1 MRTSSSEY
9 NDQVKPGGAATNTL
23 VDQLVEVIDE
33 AIPRLRGWL
42 HLTAVP
48 LALAAGVLLICL
60 SPTGTP
66 RTGATVFVA
75 CALVLFSVSAALH
88 RRRWT
93 PSAGRVVTRLD
104 HASIFLLIAGS
115 YTPFGLLLLG
125 ASLAVLAGVLAGRR
139 RANQV
144 FAEWS
149 QLASVFA
156 VLLPMLVYVGGIA
169 LAGIYASSA
178 VLIGYFMRRHGRFGW
193 RATAA
198 VAAGVPL
205 VLFMVF
211 ERWFLVPLP
220 KGPIERMLGF

>member
-1 MRTSSSEY
+1 MSQDA
-9 NDQVKPGGAATNTL
+9 NHDQSGAPRALGTRRP
-23 VDQLVEVIDE
+23 EV
-33 AIPRLRGWL
+33 
-42 HLTAVP
+42 AVAAC
-48 LALAAGVLLICL
+48 LAL
-60 SPTGTP
+60 
-66 RTGATVFVA
+66 VA
-75 CALVLFSVSAALH
+75 LLVLRDSV
-88 RRRWT
+88 
-93 PSAGRVVTRLD
+93 RVGIGWAEDGPR
-104 HASIFLLIAGS
+104 SGYF
-115 YTPFGLLLLG
+115 PFYIGLLLLG

-139 RANQV
+139 RADPV

-156 VLLPMLVYVGGIA
+156 VLLPMLIYVGGIA